1 MNKLKKIF
9 KSSKVKDLICNLIF
23 AFTYLI
29 IIFIIT
35 NNGKYVLASTTDF
48 ESQHYIIPE
57 YFRTL
62 FYNTFD
68 FFPDFAFNLGGGE
81 NIYYFSY
88 YGLFSPIILI
98 SYLFPMIKMLD
109 YIIVAMMIV
118 VLCAVSLFYFYL
130 RKNKYS
136 HLISFLC
143 SFMLLCSA
151 PLIFHSHR
159 HIMFIDYM
167 PFLIMGFYGI
177 DEFLYKKKSFL
188 LILSSL
194 LMIFTSYYYSVAG
207 IVVLFIF
214 GIFRYMQINNFRFKE
229 ILLYGINL
237 IKRFIISILISA
249 ILILPTLYTL
259 LNGRANESNITINL
273 FSLFKP
279 NFYMLYSSYSMGLT
293 FICLIATVYMLFKG
307 KRANKFLSIILLLIS
322 IFPIFSFVLNGL
334 LYVNAKVLIP
344 FIPLVLIN
352 VGDFFNK
359 VFKNKKLKYLL
370 VIYVIISSF
379 TVCLIANLTDN
390 LVESS
395 ETKKISNIEYN
406 DKIKKIIDS
415 DNLYRIN
422 SSFLGKPYLNKIHY
436 INEYKTSLYS
446 STINNNYK
454 KIYNNLFNNAF
465 SYRNSYMLASNNLLF
480 QIYMGEK
487 YLISDIKYD
496 YIYEKVSDI
505 NENISI
511 YRNKYVLPI
520 GYATDEIINEDDFDA
535 LRYPSNIINM
545 LGRAVVDDEKTN
557 SKIFDINDYEMKY
570 TIESFNN
577 LKGVKKDYG
586 YEIMSKDDGEIV
598 LKSNEKMANKIVIV
612 NFDILEVPS
621 CKKGDLAI
629 KINGEKNKL
638 TCREWKYANKNN
650 NFNYAFVLGN
660 DNTLKITF
668 DKGLYKIGNIK
679 TFLVDFNLIKDI
691 NEKISPFII
700 DKNKTKGDNIV
711 GNIDVLE
718 NGYFVLSV
726 PYDKGFNVFVDGK
739 KIKSECVNKYFLGFK
754 ISKGNHKIVI
764 NYEAPYKRI
773 AILFSFIGIV
783 LYLYVFIKEKRE
795 NI

>member
-1 MNKLKKIF
+1 
-9 KSSKVKDLICNLIF
+9 
-23 AFTYLI
+23 
-29 IIFIIT
+29 
-35 NNGKYVLASTTDF
+35 
-48 ESQHYIIPE
+48 
-57 YFRTL
+57 
-62 FYNTFD
+62 
-68 FFPDFAFNLGGGE
+68 
-81 NIYYFSY
+81 
-88 YGLFSPIILI
+88 
-98 SYLFPMIKMLD
+98 
-109 YIIVAMMIV
+109 
-118 VLCAVSLFYFYL
+118 
-130 RKNKYS
+130 
-136 HLISFLC
+136 
-143 SFMLLCSA
+143 
-151 PLIFHSHR
+151 
-159 HIMFIDYM
+159 
-167 PFLIMGFYGI
+167 
-177 DEFLYKKKSFL
+177 
-188 LILSSL
+188 
-194 LMIFTSYYYSVAG
+194 
-207 IVVLFIF
+207 
-214 GIFRYMQINNFRFKE
+214 
-229 ILLYGINL
+229 
-237 IKRFIISILISA
+237 
-249 ILILPTLYTL
+249 
-259 LNGRANESNITINL
+259 
-273 FSLFKP
+273 
-279 NFYMLYSSYSMGLT
+279 
-293 FICLIATVYMLFKG
+293 
-307 KRANKFLSIILLLIS
+307 
-322 IFPIFSFVLNGL
+322 
-334 LYVNAKVLIP
+334 
-344 FIPLVLIN
+344 
-352 VGDFFNK
+352 
-359 VFKNKKLKYLL
+359 
-370 VIYVIISSF
+370 
-379 TVCLIANLTDN
+379 
-390 LVESS
+390 
-395 ETKKISNIEYN
+395 
-406 DKIKKIIDS
+406 
-415 DNLYRIN
+415 
-422 SSFLGKPYLNKIHY
+422 
-436 INEYKTSLYS
+436 
-446 STINNNYK
+446 
-454 KIYNNLFNNAF
+454 
-465 SYRNSYMLASNNLLF
+465 MLASNNLLF

-535 LRYPSNIINM
+535 LRYSSNIINM

-598 LKSNEKMANKIVIV
+598 LKSNEKMANKIVII